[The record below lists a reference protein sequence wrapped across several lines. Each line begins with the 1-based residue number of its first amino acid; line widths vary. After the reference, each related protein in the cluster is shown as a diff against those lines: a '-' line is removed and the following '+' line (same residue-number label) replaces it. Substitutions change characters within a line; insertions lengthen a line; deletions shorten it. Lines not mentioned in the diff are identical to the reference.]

1 MCTVF
6 TNDSYYISARDD
18 LLAVNYLFNNRKQQI
33 MIMGKLRQYLLD
45 K

>member
-18 LLAVNYLFNNRKQQI
+18 LLAVNYLFNIRKQQI
-33 MIMGKLRQYLLD
+33 MIMEKLRQYLLD